1 MKSDHEGSKCI
12 ETKASNVDVE
22 APKSDFLKTITPCR
36 NLNRNLDNQRH
47 LCPKLF
53 KSELKLNN
61 TNSDIQSPVEPRK
74 SQLKSSKKPSFCT
87 NSIRKYLSPKT
98 RSNLKSN
105 QVTQATK
112 SSNEDLMKGKVDSEN
127 GVTEAEK
134 QSEKRTK
141 IGPNVSEKVSVKKL
155 IKMFEVCNDDL
166 TESVVRKSST
176 SLDNDK
182 PISLDDLKAE
192 NALKFLMMKRKDP
205 VKPTTS
211 SRGIFKGRKP
221 RK

>member
-1 MKSDHEGSKCI
+1 
-12 ETKASNVDVE
+12 
-22 APKSDFLKTITPCR
+22 
-36 NLNRNLDNQRH
+36 
-47 LCPKLF
+47 
-53 KSELKLNN
+53 
-61 TNSDIQSPVEPRK
+61 
-74 SQLKSSKKPSFCT
+74 
-87 NSIRKYLSPKT
+87 
-98 RSNLKSN
+98 
-105 QVTQATK
+105 
-112 SSNEDLMKGKVDSEN
+112 MKGKVDSEN

-155 IKMFEVCNDDL
+155 IKMFEVCNEDL
-166 TESVVRKSST
+166 TESVVRKSSN